1 MIDKDTVKLSIIIPC
16 YNEKNTIA
24 EIIDQILQLNK
35 IKKQIIVVDDKSNDG
50 SEQIIK
56 KYESKKKI
64 EAIYHDF
71 NQGKGASIIS
81 AKRLING
88 TNEIS
93 VTDSTTT
100 FGTNLVLPNNVNIG
114 SVGKSDAIT
123 ISTAGIAK
131 MIKQLADD
139 KLKVKLAL
147 SLHAANDEKRNKIES
162 EIILIAFD
170 LNKSSDL
177 FKSDPERYQVIL
189 NTQRFIRDIDQLH
202 LIDGDGNLIRSAG
215 NSVYKKIENRAMQM
229 VINDDRPLK
238 IINTFENKSA
248 AVVRLSNYENTY
260 LYVLKYIDKN
270 ISNYLIKSEE
280 AVNFYYTV
288 ENQNLGIRISF
299 AIIYITLVT
308 LLLFLSITIAIRF
321 SSRFFISINNL
332 ITASEKIG
340 KGNLDTK
347 VPDLKA
353 DIEMERLNKNFN
365 SMIDRL
371 KNQQE
376 KLLTN
381 ERHEAWENVARKL
394 AHEIKNPLTPI
405 QLTIDN
411 LKTKYLPNIENEK
424 QEKYLNNLKTILKQ
438 IKQIENLVNEFSD
451 FARMP
456 KPLFKPNNLN
466 VVIKENI
473 NLVNKFD
480 SSVKIRLV
488 NHLSKDVIIKFDN
501 EQFNRLFFNL
511 IKNSVESI
519 QEKAEKDS
527 KTDKNIDIEIRQRRD
542 YININIVDTGT
553 GFKNK
558 KTKDIIKPYFTTK
571 EKGTG
576 LGLSIVDKIISDH
589 EGSIKF
595 LNHKNGAKI
604 QIIIPYK
611 K

>member
-1 MIDKDTVKLSIIIPC
+1 MFALLKRNLF
-16 YNEKNTIA
+16 
-24 EIIDQILQLNK
+24 
-35 IKKQIIVVDDKSNDG
+35 IIVIFILTISLGFLTFLTFINKSFIKLNEDNLEILLISNIALVLLFFVLIFIDIKNSIKNNINVRGSIANRKYIVSFALFTLIPSLLIAVFSLFIFSFALDKYFD
-50 SEQIIK
+50 
-56 KYESKKKI
+56 KKI
-64 EAIYHDF
+64 
-71 NQGKGASIIS
+71 
-81 AKRLING
+81 
-88 TNEIS
+88 
-93 VTDSTTT
+93 TTA
-100 FGTNLVLPNNVNIG
+100 VNN
-114 SVGKSDAIT
+114 SYE
-123 ISTAGIAK
+123 IAK
-131 MIKQLADD
+131 NY
-139 KLKVKLAL
+139 V
-147 SLHAANDEKRNKIES
+147 DEKRNKIES
-162 EIILIAFD
+162 EIVLIAFD
-170 LNKSSDL
+170 LNKYSEL
-177 FKSDPERYQVIL
+177 YKSNPDRFQLII
-189 NTQRFIRDIDQLH
+189 NTQRYLRDIDQLH
-202 LIDGDGNLIRSAG
+202 LINGEGNLILSAADTK
-215 NSVYKKIENRAMQM
+215 YKKIEDRAMKM
-229 VINDDRPLK
+229 VKNDDRPLK

-248 AVVRLSNYENTY
+248 AVIRLSNFDNTF
-260 LYVLKYIDKN
+260 LYVLKYFDKD

-299 AIIYITLVT
+299 AIIYVTLVT

-332 ITASEKIG
+332 ITASESIG
-340 KGNLDTK
+340 KGNLDIK

-411 LKTKYLPNIENEK
+411 LKTKYLPNIENER

-456 KPLFKPNNLN
+456 KPLFKLNNLN
-466 VVIKENI
+466 TLIDDNI
-473 NLVNKFD
+473 SLVNKFD
-480 SSVKIRLV
+480 SSVRIRLV
-488 NHLSKDVIIKFDN
+488 NHLAKELILNFDN

-542 YININIVDTGT
+542 YININIIDTGT

-595 LNHKNGAKI
+595 LNHSNGAKI
-604 QIIIPYK
+604 QIVIPRN
-611 K
+611 

>member
-1 MIDKDTVKLSIIIPC
+1 MT
-16 YNEKNTIA
+16 
-24 EIIDQILQLNK
+24 K
-35 IKKQIIVVDDKSNDG
+35 IKKG
-50 SEQIIK
+50 
-56 KYESKKKI
+56 
-64 EAIYHDF
+64 
-71 NQGKGASIIS
+71 
-81 AKRLING
+81 
-88 TNEIS
+88 
-93 VTDSTTT
+93 
-100 FGTNLVLPNNVNIG
+100 
-114 SVGKSDAIT
+114 
-123 ISTAGIAK
+123 
-131 MIKQLADD
+131 
-139 KLKVKLAL
+139 
-147 SLHAANDEKRNKIES
+147 EKRNEQDRFQ
-162 EIILIAFD
+162 L
-170 LNKSSDL
+170 
-177 FKSDPERYQVIL
+177 IL
-189 NTQRFIRDIDQLH
+189 NTQRYLRDIDQLH
-202 LIDGDGNLIRSAG
+202 LIDQNGDLIKSAG
-215 NSVYKKIENRAMQM
+215 DSNYKKIEDRAMQM
-229 VINDDRPLK
+229 VKNDDRPLK

-248 AVVRLSNYENTY
+248 AVIKLSDFDNTF
-260 LYVLKYIDKN
+260 LYVLKYFDKN

-299 AIIYITLVT
+299 AIIYVTLVT

-332 ITASEKIG
+332 ITASENIG

-365 SMIDRL
+365 SMIERL

-411 LKTKYLPNIENEK
+411 LKTKYLPVVDSEK

-466 VVIKENI
+466 LIIKENI

-480 SSVKIRLV
+480 PSIKIRLL
-488 NHLSKDVIIKFDN
+488 NHLSNDVVLKFDN

-511 IKNSVESI
+511 IKNSVESV
-519 QEKAEKDS
+519 QEKAQNDS
-527 KTDKNIDIEIRQRRD
+527 KTNKNIDIEIRQRRD
-542 YININIVDTGT
+542 YININIYDTGT

-589 EGSIKF
+589 GGSIKF

-604 QIIIPYK
+604 QIIIPYIR
-611 K
+611 

>member
-1 MIDKDTVKLSIIIPC
+1 MFALLKRNLF
-16 YNEKNTIA
+16 
-24 EIIDQILQLNK
+24 
-35 IKKQIIVVDDKSNDG
+35 IIVIFLLTISLGFLTFLTFINKSFIKLNEDNLEILLISNICLVLLFFVLIFIDIKNSIKNNINVRGSVANRKYIVSFALFTLIPSLLIAVFSLFIFSFALDKYFD
-50 SEQIIK
+50 
-56 KYESKKKI
+56 KKI
-64 EAIYHDF
+64 
-71 NQGKGASIIS
+71 
-81 AKRLING
+81 
-88 TNEIS
+88 
-93 VTDSTTT
+93 TTA
-100 FGTNLVLPNNVNIG
+100 VNN
-114 SVGKSDAIT
+114 SYE
-123 ISTAGIAK
+123 IAK
-131 MIKQLADD
+131 NYL
-139 KLKVKLAL
+139 
-147 SLHAANDEKRNKIES
+147 DEKRNKIES

-411 LKTKYLPNIENEK
+411 LKTKYLPSIENEK

-466 VVIKENI
+466 SVIKENI

-480 SSVKIRLV
+480 SSIKIRLV
-488 NHLSKDVIIKFDN
+488 NHLLKDAIIKFDN

-519 QEKAEKDS
+519 QEKAIKDS
-527 KTDKNIDIEIRQRRD
+527 KTVKNIDIEIRQRRD
-542 YININIVDTGT
+542 YINVNIVDTGT

-595 LNHKNGAKI
+595 LNHKKGAKI
-604 QIIIPYK
+604 QIVIPYSK
-611 K
+611 

>member
-1 MIDKDTVKLSIIIPC
+1 MFALLKRNLFIIAIFIL
-16 YNEKNTIA
+16 TISLA
-24 EIIDQILQLNK
+24 FLTFLTFINKSFIQLNEENLEILLISNIVLVLIFFVLIFIDIRNS
-35 IKKQIIVVDDKSNDG
+35 IKNNINVRGSIANRKYIVSFALFTLIPSLLIAIFSLFIFSFALDKYFD
-50 SEQIIK
+50 
-56 KYESKKKI
+56 KKI
-64 EAIYHDF
+64 
-71 NQGKGASIIS
+71 
-81 AKRLING
+81 
-88 TNEIS
+88 
-93 VTDSTTT
+93 TTA
-100 FGTNLVLPNNVNIG
+100 VNN
-114 SVGKSDAIT
+114 SYE
-123 ISTAGIAK
+123 IAK
-131 MIKQLADD
+131 NY
-139 KLKVKLAL
+139 V
-147 SLHAANDEKRNKIES
+147 DEKRNKIES
-162 EIILIAFD
+162 EIVLIAFD
-170 LNKSSDL
+170 LNKYSEL
-177 FKSDPERYQVIL
+177 FKSDPERFQIIL
-189 NTQRFIRDIDQLH
+189 NTQRYLRDIDQLH
-202 LIDGDGNLIRSAG
+202 LIDQDGNLIRSAAK
-215 NSVYKKIENRAMQM
+215 SKYKKIEDRAIRM
-229 VINDDRPLK
+229 VKNDDRPLK

-248 AVVRLSNYENTY
+248 AVVRLSSFENTF
-260 LYVLKYIDKN
+260 LYVLKNIDKN

-280 AVNFYYTV
+280 ALNFYYTV

-299 AIIYITLVT
+299 AIIYVTLVT

-332 ITASEKIG
+332 ITASESIG

-353 DIEMERLNKNFN
+353 DIEMEKLNKNFN
-365 SMIDRL
+365 LMIERL

-411 LKTKYLPNIENEK
+411 LKTKYLPNVENEK
-424 QEKYLNNLKTILKQ
+424 KEKFLSNLKTILKQ

-456 KPLFKPNNLN
+456 KPLFKQNNLN
-466 VVIKENI
+466 IAIKDNI

-480 SSVKIRLV
+480 TTIKIRLV
-488 NHLSKDVIIKFDN
+488 NHLSKDVIMKFDN

-511 IKNSVESI
+511 IKNSLESI

-527 KTDKNIDIEIRQRRD
+527 KTGKNIDIEIRQRRD

-604 QIIIPYK
+604 QIIIPYTK
-611 K
+611 

>member
-1 MIDKDTVKLSIIIPC
+1 MFALLKRNLFIIFIFILTISLGFLTFLTFINKSFIKLNEDSLEILLISNIALVLLFFVLIFIDIKNSIKNNINVRGSVANRKYIISFALFTLIPSLL
-16 YNEKNTIA
+16 IA
-24 EIIDQILQLNK
+24 IFSLFIFSFAL
-35 IKKQIIVVDDKSNDG
+35 DKYFD
-50 SEQIIK
+50 
-56 KYESKKKI
+56 KKI
-64 EAIYHDF
+64 
-71 NQGKGASIIS
+71 
-81 AKRLING
+81 
-88 TNEIS
+88 
-93 VTDSTTT
+93 TTA
-100 FGTNLVLPNNVNIG
+100 VNN
-114 SVGKSDAIT
+114 SYE
-123 ISTAGIAK
+123 IAK
-131 MIKQLADD
+131 NY
-139 KLKVKLAL
+139 V
-147 SLHAANDEKRNKIES
+147 DEKRNKIES
-162 EIILIAFD
+162 EIVLIAFD
-170 LNKSSDL
+170 LNKYSEL
-177 FKSDPERYQVIL
+177 YKSDPDRYQIIL
-189 NTQRFIRDIDQLH
+189 NTQRFLRDIDQLH
-202 LIDGDGNLIRSAG
+202 LINKDGKLLISAA
-215 NSVYKKIENRAMQM
+215 NSDYKKIEDRAMQM
-229 VINDDRPLK
+229 VRNDDRPLK

-248 AVVRLSNYENTY
+248 AVVRLSNYDNTF
-260 LYVLKYIDKN
+260 LYVLKNIDKN
-270 ISNYLIKSEE
+270 ISNYLIESEE
-280 AVNFYYTV
+280 AINFYYTV

-299 AIIYITLVT
+299 AIIYVTLVT

-332 ITASEKIG
+332 ITASESIG
-340 KGNLDTK
+340 RGNLDTK

-365 SMIDRL
+365 SMIERL

-411 LKTKYLPNIENEK
+411 LKTKYLPNVENER

-466 VVIKENI
+466 NVIKENI
-473 NLVNKFD
+473 SLVNKFD
-480 SSVKIRLV
+480 NSVKIRLF
-488 NHLSKDVIIKFDN
+488 NHLPKDVVLNFDN

-595 LNHKNGAKI
+595 LNHKHGAKI

>member
-1 MIDKDTVKLSIIIPC
+1 MFALLKRNLF
-16 YNEKNTIA
+16 
-24 EIIDQILQLNK
+24 
-35 IKKQIIVVDDKSNDG
+35 IIVIFILTISLGFLTFLTFINKSFIKLNEESLEILLISNIALVLLFFVLIFIDIKNSIKNNINVRG
-50 SEQIIK
+50 SVANR
-56 KYESKKKI
+56 KY
-64 EAIYHDF
+64 
-71 NQGKGASIIS
+71 IIS
-81 AKRLING
+81 FALFTLIPSLL
-88 TNEIS
+88 IAIFS
-93 VTDSTTT
+93 LFIFSFALDKYFDRKITTA
-100 FGTNLVLPNNVNIG
+100 VNN
-114 SVGKSDAIT
+114 SYE
-123 ISTAGIAK
+123 IAK
-131 MIKQLADD
+131 NY
-139 KLKVKLAL
+139 V
-147 SLHAANDEKRNKIES
+147 DEKRNKIES
-162 EIILIAFD
+162 EIVLIAFD
-170 LNKSSDL
+170 LNKYSEL
-177 FKSDPERYQVIL
+177 YKSDPDRYQIIL
-189 NTQRFIRDIDQLH
+189 NTQRFLRDIDQLH
-202 LIDGDGNLIRSAG
+202 LINKDGKLLISAA
-215 NSVYKKIENRAMQM
+215 NSDYKKIEDRAMQM
-229 VINDDRPLK
+229 VRNDDRPLK

-248 AVVRLSNYENTY
+248 AVVRLSNYDNTF

-270 ISNYLIKSEE
+270 ISNYLIESEE

-332 ITASEKIG
+332 ITASESIG

-365 SMIDRL
+365 SMIERL
-371 KNQQE
+371 KSQQE

-411 LKTKYLPNIENEK
+411 LKTKYLPNVENER

-466 VVIKENI
+466 NVINENI
-473 NLVNKFD
+473 ILVNKFD
-480 SSVKIRLV
+480 NSVKIRLI
-488 NHLSKDVIIKFDN
+488 NHLPKEVVLNFDN

-527 KTDKNIDIEIRQRRD
+527 KTSKNIDIEIRQRRD
-542 YININIVDTGT
+542 YININIIDTGT